1 MFSKQSVKEKMC
13 KNLDRKSLYMCSVS
27 FDCKVIEL
35 PACNQ
40 KLVQADRINTFEAGI
55 CPSKVDRGRRG

>member
-35 PACNQ
+35 PTRNQ
-40 KLVQADRINTFEAGI
+40 KLVQAKGSFPIEKATKLGN
-55 CPSKVDRGRRG
+55 